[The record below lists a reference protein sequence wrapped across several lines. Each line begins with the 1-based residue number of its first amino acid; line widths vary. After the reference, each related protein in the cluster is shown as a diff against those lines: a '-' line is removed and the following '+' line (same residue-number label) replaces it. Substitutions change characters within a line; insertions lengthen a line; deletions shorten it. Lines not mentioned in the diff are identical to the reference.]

1 MNNDTR
7 RDHRMT
13 KYKEN
18 EHCDT
23 LIKTLPCKDE
33 KEKKNLSHVF

>member
-23 LIKTLPCKDE
+23 LIKTIVL
-33 KEKKNLSHVF
+33 